1 MRRIMEEP
9 TEWKTW
15 GMYAMSREGYLVIAS
30 IIPSGKSVGTYIIPR
45 IVGNRIPRYRLT
57 RKGVVTS
64 YKISELLKK
73 VWGFHRTIT
82 VEMATEMRDNALLWN
97 EAQQKA
103 RTEARTIRRSRP
115 KSKPKATQYNLDDFM
130 DCSDPFLDPSHPQ
143 QDPFSNWR

>member
-9 TEWKTW
+9 TEWRTW

-45 IVGNRIPRYRLT
+45 IVENRIPRYRLT

-82 VEMATEMRDNALLWN
+82 VEMATEMRKNAYAWN
-97 EAQQKA
+97 ERRRALREEQ
-103 RTEARTIRRSRP
+103 ETIRRPRLARSRTEIDP
-115 KSKPKATQYNLDDFM
+115 KDDYGNE
-130 DCSDPFLDPSHPQ
+130 DPFMDPSHPQ
-143 QDPFSNWR
+143 NDPFSNWG

>member
-9 TEWKTW
+9 TEWRTW

-45 IVGNRIPRYRLT
+45 IVENRIPRYRLT

-73 VWGFHRTIT
+73 VWGFPRTIT

-97 EAQQKA
+97 EARRDLREA
-103 RTEARTIRRSRP
+103 EGYGRRTRLA
-115 KSKPKATQYNLDDFM
+115 KTQTRLSLMDDFGNE
-130 DCSDPFLDPSHPQ
+130 DPFMDPAHPQ